1 MDLESNITC
10 NVCLDCNENL
20 IKCDHCTWHMCND
33 CIEKYIQSSNFCPH
47 CKSKIPEEYIRRY
60 VSKRNTQT
68 QTNIDTQTN
77 NNLQFRPPLCLYCL
91 WFLVGIGVFITI
103 ILVAFG
109 YCDVFSNCNSLPHN
123 NNSTKIT

>member
-33 CIEKYIQSSNFCPH
+33 CIEKYIQSSKFCPQ
-47 CKSKIPEEYIRRY
+47 CKSKISEEYIRRY
-60 VSKRNTQT
+60 VSNRNT

-77 NNLQFRPPLCLYCL
+77 NNLQFRLPLCLYCL
-91 WFLVGIGVFITI
+91 WFLVGIGIFITI